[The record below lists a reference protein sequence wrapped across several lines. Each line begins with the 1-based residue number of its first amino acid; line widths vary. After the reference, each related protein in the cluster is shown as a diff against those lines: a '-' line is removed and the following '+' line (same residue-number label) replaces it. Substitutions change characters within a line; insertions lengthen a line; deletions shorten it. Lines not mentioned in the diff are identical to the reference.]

1 MEENKEL
8 LEYNCTHCGTRVSRE
23 DTRCS
28 ACGAELEGFIDE
40 NSDTSTFTFEDE
52 TQIEQTKVQEYFCP
66 DCGTKL
72 NREDS
77 RCPKC
82 GAQIEGFE
90 NDDNDLTVELKKYTN
105 EVVAEMAKSLLEA
118 EGIECFL
125 KGGNSLGTVFSPF
138 PIRLVVLKRDMKRAL
153 EILES

>member
-8 LEYNCTHCGTRVSRE
+8 LEYNCTNCGTRVSRE

-28 ACGAELEGFIDE
+28 SCGAELEGFIDE
-40 NSDTSTFTFEDE
+40 NSNTSTFTIEDE

-82 GAQIEGFE
+82 GTVIEEFL
-90 NDDNDLTVELKKYTN
+90 NNDNDTTVELKKYTN
-105 EVVAEMAKSLLEA
+105 DVDAEMAKSLLEA

-125 KGGNSLGTVFSPF
+125 KGGNSLGTAFSSH
-138 PIRLVVLKRDMKRAL
+138 PIKLVVLRRDMQHAL
-153 EILES
+153 EILEG